1 LRDKTNADDATKED
15 LTAGIEAAN
24 RVLKE
29 ANDAVDQELL
39 REARDDMESRVED
52 WKNHQIDQFGD
63 LLLYGHFP
71 VVNGKSDGQK
81 EVRPLTSPLTSF
93 SNVQKFSALRLFRD
107 SSVRKAP
114 NSTERRSIESIAS
127 SEQSLEGSQL
137 GRYSTSSQKDDGDD
151 QRQSTNEDTFLSD
164 MLFHQFSGCH
174 PETGDPILAK
184 RFADS
189 MGITAQTY
197 EQYTIYLFERI
208 LLCCKEINPNK
219 SKDKVMGMQKDKKDK
234 NKSKEPNKN
243 AKLQLKGRIF
253 MTNVTDVIALG
264 KQGN

>member
-1 LRDKTNADDATKED
+1 
-15 LTAGIEAAN
+15 
-24 RVLKE
+24 VLKE

-39 REARDDMESRVED
+39 REAREDMESRVED
-52 WKNHQIDQFGD
+52 WKNHQIEQFGD

-81 EVRPLTSPLTSF
+81 EVRTLTSPLSS
-93 SNVQKFSALRLFRD
+93 SNVQKFASLRLFRD
-107 SSVRKAP
+107 STTRKALD
-114 NSTERRSIESIAS
+114 STERQNLPSL
-127 SEQSLEGSQL
+127 EQSTEDAQLEAL
-137 GRYSTSSQKDDGDD
+137 LVLDQKSHGND
-151 QRQSTNEDTFLSD
+151 QRQLTNEDTFLSN
-164 MLFHQFSGCH
+164 MLFHQFSGCD
-174 PETGDPILAK
+174 PETGAPTLAK

-189 MGITAQTY
+189 MGITAPTY

-219 SKDKVMGMQKDKKDK
+219 SKDKVMGIQKDKKDK
-234 NKSKEPNKN
+234 NKSKEPNKS

-264 KQGN
+264 KQGNVFRSVPNGHANFR